1 MAVQTYEK
9 GSVIT
14 LAGKWT
20 GPLTEVFLEVRGPSS
35 AAAVLYKLSLNQID
49 DDGGG
54 DYHKDII
61 GDAAGPWFYRYSD
74 ENGERTIEGTFLVDE
89 NQTLIPAVTDARDVR
104 TLIPRVRRA
113 LDGPAATSPLADAST
128 LTDDEVTAVIA
139 DAIADILLYTGGST
153 VFGHTLEVVARDPFY
168 LAPVAWRTDTE
179 LSLAEGSVVAAQAGI
194 NFFFHKLKVI
204 KVEETITN
212 ERQTWTYKL
221 SAQLLTNQFQ
231 MLTKARDAAL
241 EEVKVQHAV
250 PEAYVSF
257 LGARDASVAALIE
270 PWINPENLNWSTSE
284 LSMPVGWHSG
294 EIPSGFS
301 Y

>member
-1 MAVQTYEK
+1 MSVLTYES

-14 LAGKWT
+14 LAAEWT
-20 GPLTEVFLEVRGPSS
+20 GPLAEVFLKVRAPDS
-35 AAAVLYKLSLNQID
+35 ATAVLYKLTLLEIE

-54 DYHKDII
+54 SYHKDIV
-61 GDAAGPWFYRYSD
+61 GDVSGPWYYVFSD
-74 ENGERTIEGTFLVDE
+74 ENGNRTIEGTFLVDP
-89 NQTLIPAVTDARDVR
+89 NQTLIPAVADTRDVR

-113 LDGPAATSPLADAST
+113 LDGPAATSALADTTT

-139 DAIADILLYTGGST
+139 DAIADILLYTGGSA
-153 VFGHTLEVVARDPFY
+153 VFGHLLEVVARDPFY

-179 LSLAEGSVVAAQAGI
+179 LTLAEGSVVAAQAAI
-194 NFFFHKLKVI
+194 NFFFHKLQGI
-204 KVEETITN
+204 KVEETISN

-241 EEVKVQHAV
+241 AEVAAQHAV
-250 PEAYVSF
+250 PEAYISF
-257 LGARDASVAALIE
+257 IGARDACVAQLIE
-270 PWINPENLNWSTSE
+270 PWADPGNLNWSTSE
-284 LSMPVGWHSG
+284 ISRPIDWQTDWSPTG
-294 EIPSGFS
+294 

>member
-153 VFGHTLEVVARDPFY
+153 VFGHTLEVVA
-168 LAPVAWRTDTE
+168 
-179 LSLAEGSVVAAQAGI
+179 
-194 NFFFHKLKVI
+194 
-204 KVEETITN
+204 TITN